1 MKKVAIFIVGMVISA
16 TLCAC
21 SCTSTNPAGTT
32 HTTLPTTTPTTA
44 PTTAPTTLP
53 TTEPSI
59 MPTDEVT
66 VPVPETNIPDPTVDG
81 NSNGNTRDRR
91 MTPRRPMMH

>member
-1 MKKVAIFIVGMVISA
+1 MKKIAIFVVGLVISA

-21 SCTSTNPAGTT
+21 SCTNTNPAGTT
-32 HTTLPTTTPTTA
+32 PSTLPTTTPTTA
-44 PTTAPTTLP
+44 PTTAP

-66 VPVPETNIPDPTVDG
+66 VPVPETNIPDPSVD
-81 NSNGNTRDRR
+81 SNTRGRR
-91 MTPRRPMMH
+91 IAPRFPMMH